1 MLFFKEI
8 CEAMGYCCS
17 ARQPAGAE
25 LWFCQLSVFQFPISK
40 CMYMC
45 TTCTSTSTGYTAE
58 VNKSLS

>member
-17 ARQPAGAE
+17 ARQPAE
-25 LWFCQLSVFQFPISK
+25 LSCGFVSCQFSNFQFPSV
-40 CMYMC
+40 YMC